1 MMNKNYP
8 RAYEH
13 EDYMPMVDKAVDVTW
28 TKAKGTSSSSIIQ
41 QMLLQQI

>member
-13 EDYMPMVDKAVDVTW
+13 EDYVDKAVDVTW
-28 TKAKGTSSSSIIQ
+28 TKAKGTSSSPI
-41 QMLLQQI
+41 MQQIKCQYNK